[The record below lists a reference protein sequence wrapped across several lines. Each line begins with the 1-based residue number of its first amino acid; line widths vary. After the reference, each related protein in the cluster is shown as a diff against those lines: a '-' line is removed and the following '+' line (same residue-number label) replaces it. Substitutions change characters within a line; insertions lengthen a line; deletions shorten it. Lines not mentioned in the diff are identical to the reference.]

1 MKKYYVLI
9 NKLAGSDSGNSA
21 KLAIEEQIKDG
32 EIQFIDIAQIKDYK
46 DFFKQLDAG
55 DAVVLCGGDGT
66 LNRFVNDT
74 DGADIKCEILYYPAG
89 SGNDF
94 YKDVAGTDE
103 KKIIA
108 INEYIKDLP
117 EVFVKGESYK
127 FLNNVGYGIDGYCCE
142 EGDRLRD
149 LGKKNISYT
158 SIAIKGVLGKYK
170 LKDAEVEVD
179 GQTYKFKK
187 VLIAPTMNGKY
198 YGGGMMPA
206 PNQDRKN
213 KDGIVSLMVMHGCC
227 RLKGL
232 MIFPSIF
239 TGKHVKHEK
248 YVKII
253 EGHNVTVRF
262 NKPSA
267 LQIDGETILGVTE
280 YKVVSKCRNAEK
292 VATEEVASTEA

>member
-9 NKLAGSDSGNSA
+9 NKLAGRDSGNSA
-21 KLAIEEQIKDG
+21 KLAMEGQIKDG

-89 SGNDF
+89 NGNDF

-206 PNQDRKN
+206 PNQDRMN

-280 YKVVSKCRNAEK
+280 YKVVSKCRNAEH
-292 VATEEVASTEA
+292 VATSEVASTEA